1 MSVIEFP
8 PCAGSAGVKS
18 TLAGAVVAVPLS
30 SWMRLRFSHW
40 LLACSS
46 LRSSS
51 IRLLM
56 DFWRIPRKWDGT
68 NVKLAKNGAIWCA
81 IFCYLQRNDGRVRG
95 FVEGCDAAKE
105 VPRRA
110 GGGQSLYGR
119 THFSEIGAL
128 ITLAYQNGQSSLFCK
143 CNTPALQYLSSF
155 PCALKTSERIY
166 NKFIKCRKPLQPLLC
181 NMHNVHVSFFSYGL
195 WTTFLVRRVFRWCY
209 RWMIYNNF
217 FYYISFC
224 YVLHFTTVL

>member
-56 DFWRIPRKWDGT
+56 DFCGITRIRDTNIKLTYDLVCHLLLPATKRWTSPRVCRRLRCREGGSTPCGRRSESARGDSFLRNQCTYHSRISKWA
-68 NVKLAKNGAIWCA
+68 KLTI
-81 IFCYLQRNDGRVRG
+81 L
-95 FVEGCDAAKE
+95 
-105 VPRRA
+105 
-110 GGGQSLYGR
+110 
-119 THFSEIGAL
+119 
-128 ITLAYQNGQSSLFCK
+128 
-143 CNTPALQYLSSF
+143 
-155 PCALKTSERIY
+155 
-166 NKFIKCRKPLQPLLC
+166 
-181 NMHNVHVSFFSYGL
+181 
-195 WTTFLVRRVFRWCY
+195 
-209 RWMIYNNF
+209 
-217 FYYISFC
+217 
-224 YVLHFTTVL
+224 